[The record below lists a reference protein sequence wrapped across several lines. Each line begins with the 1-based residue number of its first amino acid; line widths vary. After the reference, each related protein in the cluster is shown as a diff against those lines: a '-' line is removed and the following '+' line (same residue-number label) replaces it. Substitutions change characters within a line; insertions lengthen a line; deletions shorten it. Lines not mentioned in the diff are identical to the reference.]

1 MKKILVL
8 LLGVFALV
16 SCDPS
21 EQAYRDLLSFT
32 EDLEQNGATYTQEDW
47 ENASL
52 EYEAIEQ
59 KMSQLKF
66 TDEQLR
72 EIGKLKGRCA
82 VQLTKYSI
90 KKTQQDLS
98 NFLLE
103 AEGFMQS
110 ITEELD
116 NVSSEFNQ

>member
-32 EDLEQNGATYTQEDW
+32 EDLEKNGATYTQEDW
-47 ENASL
+47 EKASF
-52 EYEAIEQ
+52 EYETIEQ
-59 KMSQLKF
+59 NMSKLSF

-116 NVSSEFNQ
+116 NVSSEVNQ

>member
-1 MKKILVL
+1 MRKILIL
-8 LLGVFALV
+8 LVGIISLA
-16 SCDPS
+16 SCNPS
-21 EQAYRDLLSFT
+21 EQAYRDLEAFT
-32 EDLEQNGATYTQEDW
+32 ESLELNCATFTQEDW
-47 ENASL
+47 ENAAL
-52 EYEAIEQ
+52 EYDAIEQ
-59 KMSQLKF
+59 NISMQSY
-66 TDEQLR
+66 TDEQRR

-116 NVSSEFNQ
+116 NVSSEVNQ

>member
-32 EDLEQNGATYTQEDW
+32 EDLEKNGATYTQEDW

-59 KMSQLKF
+59 NMSKLNF

-116 NVSSEFNQ
+116 NVSSGVNQ